1 MFDVKCLPIFL
12 PPTSDNLVSD
22 CSGFPLPP
30 TMSSASATGLG
41 ATNLVTLV
49 DVIRHLTA
57 IEEIMCPM
65 QPMKDKMVTLKSM
78 VAEQG

>member
-1 MFDVKCLPIFL
+1 
-12 PPTSDNLVSD
+12 
-22 CSGFPLPP
+22 
-30 TMSSASATGLG
+30 MSSASATGLG